1 VDDRTDEELVDTYR
15 AGETNAFRVLI
26 ERYQDD
32 LMRFLY
38 RFMGSK
44 ELAEDV
50 FQEAFLQ
57 IHVSIDTFDV
67 TKRFKPW
74 LFTIAANKGRDMH
87 RKKNRRSALELSA
100 NVGEED
106 GPTFVD
112 LMEVDVPAPS
122 DALNAHEQDRIVQQV
137 VDSLPDLHR
146 EILLLAYF
154 QRLSYVQ
161 MADQLGIPLGT
172 VKSRLHAA
180 VSRFANAWQQHLDE
194 SE

>member
-1 VDDRTDEELVDTYR
+1 
-15 AGETNAFRVLI
+15 
-26 ERYQDD
+26 
-32 LMRFLY
+32 MRFLY

-44 ELAEDV
+44 ERAEDV
-50 FQEAFLQ
+50 FQDTFLQ
-57 IHVSIDTFDV
+57 IHISVDTFDV

-74 LFTIAANKGRDMH
+74 LFTIAANKGRDQH
-87 RKKNRRSALELSA
+87 RKKSRRSALELSA
-100 NVGEED
+100 SVGEED
-106 GPTFVD
+106 GPAFID

-122 DALNAHEQDRIVQQV
+122 DALDAHEQDQTVQQV

-161 MADQLGIPLGT
+161 MADQLAIPLGT

-180 VSRFANAWQQHLDE
+180 VARFAQSWQQHLDSLE
-194 SE
+194 

>member
-1 VDDRTDEELVDTYR
+1 MDDRSDEELVDAYR

-38 RFMGSK
+38 RFMGSR

-74 LFTIAANKGRDMH
+74 LFTIAANKGRDQH
-87 RKKNRRSALELSA
+87 RKKNRRSTLELSA

-106 GPTFVD
+106 GPAFVD

-122 DALNAHEQDRIVQQV
+122 DALDAHEQDRIVQQI

-180 VSRFANAWQQHLDE
+180 VARFAQAWQQHLDE

>member
-1 VDDRTDEELVDTYR
+1 M
-15 AGETNAFRVLI
+15 LI

-44 ELAEDV
+44 ERAEDV
-50 FQEAFLQ
+50 FQDTFLQ
-57 IHVSIDTFDV
+57 IHVSIETFDI

-74 LFTIAANKGRDMH
+74 LFTIAANKGRDLH
-87 RKKNRRSALELSA
+87 RKRNRRSALELSA

-106 GPTFVD
+106 GPAFVD
-112 LMEVDVPAPS
+112 LMEIDVPAPS
-122 DALNAHEQDRIVQQV
+122 AAMDAREQDQIVQQV
-137 VDSLPDLHR
+137 VDELPDLQR

-161 MADQLGIPLGT
+161 MADQLSIPLGT

-180 VSRFANAWQQHLDE
+180 VARFAQAWQQHLDAPE
-194 SE
+194 